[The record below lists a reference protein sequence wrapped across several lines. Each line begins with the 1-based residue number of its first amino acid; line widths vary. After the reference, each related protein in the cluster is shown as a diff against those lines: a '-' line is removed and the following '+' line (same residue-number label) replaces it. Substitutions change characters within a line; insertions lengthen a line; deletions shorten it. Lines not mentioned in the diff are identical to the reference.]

1 MERKVIQQ
9 TVLKFI
15 NTEIGNM
22 EAINRFGVA
31 KNYACVRN
39 SLSRYLQSR
48 GKTDISFKRLTT
60 EGMWKR

>member
-31 KNYACVRN
+31 RIMRAFGTACPVTYSRVARPI
-39 SLSRYLQSR
+39 SLS
-48 GKTDISFKRLTT
+48 KD
-60 EGMWKR
+60 